1 MTNKDEDQDWLDAL
15 AGKPNPNADPD
26 VTRRATLLRL
36 AIQRHDAA
44 LGVNDFDVEAGL
56 QKLKARL
63 RREGLIGVDQQP
75 TIKER
80 FARLAMAASVALN
93 RHFVQFAVAASVV
106 LTVGLTMRLYLHEQ
120 PIQNEAEIMRG
131 GGERQI
137 VLAPDPEARLKQLA
151 TELDRLGIKY
161 QIERKEGK
169 ILLKAQGVDPA
180 KDDVASFLERNHITP
195 PVKDSVELD
204 IRLMAKP

>member
-1 MTNKDEDQDWLDAL
+1 MTNPNEEQDWLDAL

-26 VTRRATLLRL
+26 VTRRATLLRQ

-56 QKLKARL
+56 QKLKFRM
-63 RREGLIGVDQQP
+63 RREGLSG
-75 TIKER
+75 ENNRAFYSNR
-80 FARLAMAASVALN
+80 FVQYAMAASI
-93 RHFVQFAVAASVV
+93 V

-120 PIQNEAEIMRG
+120 PMQNEAEIMRG
-131 GGERQI
+131 SGDRQL
-137 VLAPDPEARLKQLA
+137 VLTPDPEERLKQLT

-169 ILLKAQGVDPA
+169 LLLKAQGVDPV

-195 PVKDSVELD
+195 PVGMDVELD
-204 IRLMAKP
+204 IRPLTKP

>member
-1 MTNKDEDQDWLDAL
+1 MTNKDDDQDWLDAL
-15 AGKPNPNADPD
+15 AGKPNPNADPE
-26 VTRRATLLRL
+26 VTRRATLLRQ

-44 LGVNDFDVEAGL
+44 LGVNGFDVEAGL

-93 RHFVQFAVAASVV
+93 RHVVQFAVAASVV
-106 LTVGLTMRLYLHEQ
+106 LTIGLTMRLYLHEQ
-120 PIQNEAEIMRG
+120 PIQNEADIMKG
-131 GGERQI
+131 GDQQI
-137 VLAPDPEARLKQLA
+137 VLATDPEARLKQLA
-151 TELDRLGIKY
+151 AELDSLGIKY

-169 ILLKAQGVDPA
+169 ILLKAQGVDPV
-180 KDDVASFLERNHITP
+180 KDDVAGFLERNHITP

-204 IRLMAKP
+204 IRPMTKP